1 MQLINYDNIFNQIK
15 IILGSEDD
23 IIASL
28 EAKVSQLEALATNTG
43 NSFDGLCNV
52 LDGTASGA
60 DTYHC
65 CVNGA
70 HNKMYCAKKTPA
82 SVLGIS
88 VTNGPDM
95 CDRTDTATSC
105 LSN

>member
-1 MQLINYDNIFNQIK
+1 MLLTNYDKIFNQIK

-28 EAKVSQLEALATNTG
+28 EAKVSQLEGLATNTG
-43 NSFDGLCNV
+43 NSFDGICDV
-52 LDGTASGA
+52 LDGTAAGT

-65 CVNGA
+65 CVNGE
-70 HNKMYCAKKTPA
+70 HNKMYCALETLA
-82 SVLGIS
+82 GVIGIS
-88 VTNGPDM
+88 VANGPDV